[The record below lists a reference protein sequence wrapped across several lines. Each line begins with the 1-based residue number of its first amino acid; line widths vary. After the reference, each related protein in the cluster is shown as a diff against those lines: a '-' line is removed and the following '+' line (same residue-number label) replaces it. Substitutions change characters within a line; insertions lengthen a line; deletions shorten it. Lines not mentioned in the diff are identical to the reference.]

1 MIHFASRDAMDIDGM
16 GDRVVEEFFGEGFL
30 SDIPSLYELYNHA
43 EEIKELDGWSDKSI
57 TSLTKAIEDSKSRS
71 LERLLFGLGI
81 KEVGSK
87 TAKILAKQFKNLTN
101 FYIASEQE
109 YLNIDSI
116 GPVCAKALFD
126 YFHDEKNRE
135 MLNKLE
141 QYGVNFNYLGVDEID
156 VNSYFYNKNVVLTGS
171 LERYSRNELTSIL
184 EGIGAKV
191 SSSVSKKTDC
201 VIVGKDAGS
210 KLEKAKQ
217 LGVLT
222 MDEEEALSH
231 LGKIGQ

>member
-1 MIHFASRDAMDIDGM
+1 M
-16 GDRVVEEFFGEGFL
+16 
-30 SDIPSLYELYNHA
+30 
-43 EEIKELDGWSDKSI
+43 
-57 TSLTKAIEDSKSRS
+57 
-71 LERLLFGLGI
+71 LFGLGI